1 MERLGSRDPREL
13 VRESRRTG
21 SWDRVAT
28 WLAASLN
35 DLDASVRNGATARAE
50 RAGLMWDRITQVGG
64 DQRDVDLVVLPD
76 GTRVCWHLARSRR
89 STGWVVERRGERCL
103 YLSAVI

>member
-1 MERLGSRDPREL
+1 L
-13 VRESRRTG
+13 VRESRHTG
-21 SWDRVAT
+21 SWDLVAT

-35 DLDASVRNGATARAE
+35 EIDASVRNGATARTE
-50 RAGLMWDRITQVGG
+50 RAGLMWDRIAQVGG
-64 DQRDVDLVVLPD
+64 DQRDVDLVVLAD

-103 YLSAVI
+103 FPSASI